1 MVEFYFF
8 QMANLPRP
16 IHVFGDFKEKFHVI
30 AIDFYKSNNDEDI
43 VICGYQ
49 IGLISTWSLSTYR
62 CLRRINLDDYIKDKN
77 IELLRLRSMIYIHCR
92 QILVAELAS
101 GNLCLFKCD
110 FDDLENFHLINH
122 WPTLKLT
129 FAKMIFI
136 LENRFLTYLDPDN
149 SKQIN
154 LIDLDQPTT
163 EPAIKIITEENDH
176 GIVMASHLFFNTNRF
191 LYNFIT
197 YEDGFLL
204 INKSYLDSN
213 KPIIY
218 SQSLSSVQL
227 HQGEILHMDYN
238 NCIERGI
245 ACCAPN
251 KIVIWKCSK
260 NRKIDLFKTKRFSI
274 NSESI
279 TCCTI
284 RPDGEIFAIGSKD
297 GRIRLFTT
305 SHGRPLAVITYH
317 HESIETLRFT
327 SNLSMDNYQ
336 TKYLLFAST
345 QDGLISIWSL
355 YNNNDVSD

>member
-1 MVEFYFF
+1 
-8 QMANLPRP
+8 MANLPRP

-49 IGLISTWSLSTYR
+49 NGLISTWSLSTYR
-62 CLRRINLDDYIKDKN
+62 CLRRIKLDDYIKDKN

-163 EPAIKIITEENDH
+163 EPAIKIITEEKNDH
-176 GIVMASHLFFNTNRF
+176 GIVMASHLFFDTNRF
-191 LYNFIT
+191 LYNFIA

-218 SQSLSSVQL
+218 SQSLSSIQL
-227 HQGEILHMDYN
+227 HKGEILHMDYN
-238 NCIERGI
+238 DCIKRGI

-251 KIVIWKCSK
+251 EIVLWKCSLDD
-260 NRKIDLFKTKRFSI
+260 RKIDHSKIKKFSI

-284 RPDGEIFAIGSKD
+284 RPDGKIFAIGSKD
-297 GRIRLFTT
+297 GRIRLFSTKL
-305 SHGRPLAVITYH
+305 GRPLAVITYH

-327 SNLSMDNYQ
+327 SNLINDDFRK
-336 TKYLLFAST
+336 KYLLFAST

-355 YNNNDVSD
+355 YNNDDDSD